1 MRIHDG
7 GEKAQWQEQ
16 LIAHILIHK
25 QESERERQLTQKCQE
40 SFEAP
45 KPAPSD
51 ILPLTRLHLPKT
63 SPKSTTNWRSNVQ
76 IQESMRNVFHQTTT
90 VGVVSSAGLMR
101 CYSSLFHFLAK
112 FAQLGLPSHYHPASS
127 WEPQKL
133 CSADHGRDSPK
144 PWARINVSV
153 YKLIHRFCFING
165 KLANTKPAAVR
176 EKTKSDFIWTG

>member
-1 MRIHDG
+1 
-7 GEKAQWQEQ
+7 
-16 LIAHILIHK
+16 
-25 QESERERQLTQKCQE
+25 
-40 SFEAP
+40 
-45 KPAPSD
+45 
-51 ILPLTRLHLPKT
+51 
-63 SPKSTTNWRSNVQ
+63 
-76 IQESMRNVFHQTTT
+76 MRNVFRQTTT
-90 VGVVSSAGLMR
+90 LGVVSSAGLMR

-153 YKLIHRFCFING
+153 YKLIHRFCYING

-176 EKTKSDFIWTG
+176 KQSLTSFERGSSCKIHTEIRTKQRELACCSVEWLTEFMKHSFSFLSLHVLKYHTAA